1 MKEESPRFLIIHQIN
16 IAVVLTIV
24 IAAMV
29 TALPA
34 ALSRIAYAQTII
46 NLNPLET
53 FSAKGLIGSL
63 IFNTEGATEGS
74 RSSSNSS
81 DINKTNANITNANI
95 TNAVLTN
102 KNSNPYILVGN
113 WGLNVTNKKI
123 TYFDINFT
131 MVHAS
136 GTDRHTHELT
146 NFKRI
151 SIIPILLDPN
161 GITFIGMMDIKQN
174 GNDKWFGVPVTAS
187 VGKQFNTISIK
198 TNPDYTN
205 NHFMRQPIFGVFT
218 SLKDQSGTELIIT
231 KPVA

>member
-1 MKEESPRFLIIHQIN
+1 MKEESAHFPIIHQIN
-16 IAVVLTIV
+16 VALVLTIV
-24 IAAMV
+24 MAAMI

-34 ALSRIAYAQTII
+34 ALSKIAYAQTII
-46 NLNPLET
+46 NLKPLET

-63 IFNTEGATEGS
+63 IFNTEGTEGLRS
-74 RSSSNSS
+74 RSNSS
-81 DINKTNANITNANI
+81 YINKTNANITSA
-95 TNAVLTN
+95 ALTN
-102 KNSNPYILVGN
+102 KNNPYILVGN

-146 NFKRI
+146 NFKRM

-174 GNDKWFGVPVTAS
+174 GNDKWFGVPVTVS

-205 NHFMRQPIFGVFT
+205 NHFMRQPIYGTFT
-218 SLKDQSGTELIIT
+218 SLKDQSGTELVIT